1 MILAFAPISN
11 PYVWIALQ
19 FVSGAFMGLF
29 SLLMWALIADCIDYR
44 EMITGRREE
53 GTVYATYNFL
63 SKFVSSF
70 STSIIAL
77 CLSWCGCIAANQSEQ
92 TLEVARNVKM
102 MSGLL
107 PAIGCLIAFLAM
119 HFVYNLDNKKLEE
132 MNVALGRNPDGS
144 LNTPDLAEMLDND

>member
-77 CLSWCGCIAANQSEQ
+77 CLSWCGYIAANQSEQ

-107 PAIGCLIAFLAM
+107 SAIGCLIAFLAM

-132 MNVALGRNPDGS
+132 MNVSLGRNPDGS
-144 LNTPDLAEMLDND
+144 LNTPRSGGNAG